1 MAAWM
6 GGEFRG
12 EWIHVCVWLNPLT
25 VHLKLSQHLLISCI
39 AIQNKKLKN
48 NKKRSVSPPALF
60 FFWIVLTVQGLL
72 RFHMN
77 FRMGFSISTKVIEIF
92 YMDYI
97 ESVDCFSILSLE
109 SMSMT
114 CVYVIFNFFH
124 QCAVVF
130 IVQVFNLCK

>member
-1 MAAWM
+1 MISESEVPNVLVMEFGMDMYTLLYLKWITNKSLLYSTGNPDQYYVSAWM

-77 FRMGFSISTKVIEIF
+77 FRMGFSVSSKP
-92 YMDYI
+92 
-97 ESVDCFSILSLE
+97 SLG
-109 SMSMT
+109 
-114 CVYVIFNFFH
+114 F
-124 QCAVVF
+124 
-130 IVQVFNLCK
+130 